1 MTTQERD
8 NAITQMSK
16 HYFSVMT
23 TRVNENIQLDALSI
37 CEEWVVNGKDPQDED
52 TAFIFIPNTTFGD
65 WTWEV

>member
-16 HYFSVMT
+16 HYFSVMQ
-23 TRVNENIQLDALSI
+23 TRVKEDRHLDALSI

-52 TAFIFIPNTTFGD
+52 TEFIFIPNTTFGD